1 MSVQFPASSWP
12 SALDERGPAED
23 PTILLTG
30 TATIGGAEVQVVAI
44 RIDPSM
50 RWAPDYRSDV
60 AEGRYRADG
69 LADLIEGAIEDLD
82 SVAVEFGEAMG
93 RSRTDVVTLGGE
105 PYMVWCISGASN
117 A

>member
-12 SALDERGPAED
+12 TALDERGPAED

-30 TATIGGAEVQVVAI
+30 IATIGGAEVQVVAV
-44 RIDPSM
+44 RIDPSLG
-50 RWAPDYRSDV
+50 WTPDYRPDV

-82 SVAVEFGEAMG
+82 SVAAEFGEAMG

-105 PYMVWCISGASN
+105 HYMVWCISGASN
-117 A
+117 S